1 MPRTNKPP
9 VKAVEGTMAEVP
21 EAKKANRYETIL
33 EAIFSNHFKDGKRE
47 FDFERKEIEQVAEK
61 LKIVLPKNIGDALY
75 SQRYRA
81 AQWPEKIRKT
91 IPEGC
96 DWVILPAGKGRY
108 RFKLIR
114 GNSRIV
120 PRTDAAVIKVP
131 DATPEI
137 IAGNAQGDEQAVLAR
152 VRYNR
157 LIDVFLGITAY
168 SLQNHFR
175 TTVKDMGQ
183 IEVDELYVGVNR
195 EGQQF
200 IVPVQAK
207 GGNDQLSIVQSIQDI
222 ACCREKFPQL
232 TCRPVSAQFMPDET
246 IAMFEMREEKD
257 GLPRI
262 AEEKHYSLVPFGDIE
277 TADLERYRLK

>member
-1 MPRTNKPP
+1 MPKRASGG
-9 VKAVEGTMAEVP
+9 V
-21 EAKKANRYETIL
+21 KKANRYQAIL
-33 EAIFSNHFKDGKRE
+33 VRIFSNHHQADVNT
-47 FDFERKEIEQVAEK
+47 FDFERQEIEQVADEME
-61 LKIVLPKNIGDALY
+61 IVLPKNIGDVVY

-81 AQWPEKIRKT
+81 EWPEEIKAT
-91 IPEGC
+91 IPKGH
-96 DWVILPAGKGRY
+96 DWLILPAGRGRY

-114 GNSRIV
+114 GSSRVV
-120 PRTDAAVIKVP
+120 PRLDAAVIKVP

-137 IAGNAQGDEQAVLAR
+137 IAAYAQGDEQAVLAR

-175 TTVKDMGQ
+175 TSVKDMGQ
-183 IEVDELYVGVNR
+183 IEIDELYAGVNR

-207 GGNDQLSIVQSIQDI
+207 GGSDQLSIIQAIQDI
-222 ACCREKFPQL
+222 ACCGEKFPRL
-232 TCRPVSAQFMPDET
+232 TCRAVSAQFMADGV

-257 GLPRI
+257 GVPRV
-262 AEEKHYSLVPFGDIE
+262 AEERHYSLVPFDKIE
-277 TADLERYRLK
+277 AGDLERYRLK

>member
-1 MPRTNKPP
+1 MEPMPETESAGR
-9 VKAVEGTMAEVP
+9 
-21 EAKKANRYETIL
+21 KKANRYQAIL
-33 EAIFSNHFKDGKRE
+33 VQIFFNHYSKGAKDFE
-47 FDFERKEIEQVAEK
+47 FERKEIEVVADQLEIK
-61 LKIVLPKNIGDALY
+61 LPKNIGDAVY

-81 AQWPEKIRKT
+81 EWPEEIKGT
-91 IPEGC
+91 IPKGH
-96 DWVILPAGKGRY
+96 DWVILPAGRSVY

-114 GNSRIV
+114 GSSRVI

-137 IAGNAQGDEQAVLAR
+137 IAGNTQGDEQAVLAR

-175 TTVKDMGQ
+175 TTVKEMGQ
-183 IEVDELYVGVNR
+183 IEIDELYVGLNR

-207 GGNDQLSIVQSIQDI
+207 GGSDQLSIIQAMQDI
-222 ACCREKFPQL
+222 ACCREKFPL
-232 TCRPVSAQFMPDET
+232 LICRPVSAQFMEDGV

-257 GLPRI
+257 GVPRV
-262 AEEKHYSLVPFGDIE
+262 AEERHYDLVPIDQIE
-277 TADLERYRLK
+277 PGDLERYRAR

>member
-1 MPRTNKPP
+1 MPKKSAASSR
-9 VKAVEGTMAEVP
+9 
-21 EAKKANRYETIL
+21 KANRYQAIL
-33 EAIFSNHFKDGKRE
+33 VKIFSNHGGKDKKD
-47 FDFERKEIEQVAEK
+47 FLFERDEIRAVANQLE
-61 LKIVLPKNIGDALY
+61 IQLPKNIGDVLY

-81 AQWPEKIRKT
+81 EWPEAIKAT
-91 IPEGC
+91 IPKGH
-96 DWVILPAGKGRY
+96 DWIILPAGKSLY

-114 GNSRIV
+114 GSSRVI
-120 PRTDAAVIKVP
+120 PRLDAAVIKVP

-137 IAGNAQGDEQAVLAR
+137 IAGYAQSDEQAVLAR

-175 TTVKDMGQ
+175 TSVKDMGQ
-183 IEVDELYVGVNR
+183 IEIDELYVGVNR

-207 GGNDQLSIVQSIQDI
+207 GGSDQLSIIQAIQDI

-232 TCRPVSAQFMPDET
+232 TCRPVSAQFMADGV
-246 IAMFEMREEKD
+246 IAMFELSEEKD
-257 GLPRI
+257 GVPRV
-262 AEEKHYSLVPFGDIE
+262 AEERHYSLVPFDQIE
-277 TADLERYRLK
+277 GSDLERYRLK